1 MKASIK
7 RFLFELLGKD
17 PQAVVV
23 SFWTGDEALV
33 LKMIEEIRELVPD
46 REHFVVTIGEKPVPS
61 GCVHIELSPTNL
73 YLELRRSF
81 KRKRIGIAPV
91 LFNGAPHPLRDVAVW
106 FAPTKI
112 LAYNKNLER
121 HHLRPSIASS
131 LFLRGVPLDR
141 IFLRPSWLC
150 PWKKD
155 RTRVPDDAHIVDG
168 RPLDPGRRRVAIVSP
183 YFPYPLSHGGAVR
196 IYHLLKEVAQEFDL
210 FLFTFAKDPP
220 AQEFGPLMEFCAK
233 AIVLSPPYY
242 REPRWSTLDPPET
255 REFQS
260 EPMRRL
266 LARIVE
272 EDRIDLI
279 QVEYTQLAPYGG
291 DILVEHDVTHDLYR
305 QVFERTPS
313 LSSWWDHFRWRR
325 FEARA
330 VRRFRR
336 VVAMSEKD
344 ARLLNVATTSVI
356 ENGVDLTRFRP
367 EPERPGQ
374 RLLFVGSFNHFPNV
388 EAFRFF
394 HSSVWPKL
402 RSQFPE
408 MTFTVVAGRNHA
420 LYWRQFTGEIAPP
433 SGERISVLDFVRDV
447 RPLYVECNLVIV
459 PTTVSA
465 GTNLKVLEAMAMERA
480 VVSTSCGCAGLGLEH
495 GASVSIAD
503 DADSFAEAIARLLE
517 NPPERARL
525 ARAAK
530 SIVVQFDWQAL
541 GRKQRELYRELL
553 RSPHVR

>member
-1 MKASIK
+1 MKQHLK
-7 RFLFELLGKD
+7 RFLFALLGKD
-17 PQAVVV
+17 PQAVIVT
-23 SFWTGDEALV
+23 FWTAEDGLV
-33 LKMIEEIRELVPD
+33 QKMIEEIRALVPD
-46 REHFVVTIGEKPVPS
+46 REHYVVTIGPKPVPP
-61 GCVHIELSPTNL
+61 GCTHVELDPNNL
-73 YLELRRSF
+73 YLQLRHAL
-81 KRKRIGIAPV
+81 KRKRIALAPV
-91 LFNGAPHPLRDVAVW
+91 MFTAVPHPLRAAAACL
-106 FAPTKI
+106 APTRI

-121 HHLRPSIASS
+121 HHLRPSIASW
-131 LFLRGVPLDR
+131 LFLRGVPRDR

-168 RPLDPGRRRVAIVSP
+168 RPLDPARRRLAILSP

-196 IYHLLKEVAQEFDL
+196 IYHLLKEAAEEFDL
-210 FLFTFAKDPP
+210 FLLAFAKDPA
-220 AQEFGPLMEFCAK
+220 AQEYGPLMEFCAK
-233 AIVLSPPYY
+233 AIVLSPPHY

-266 LARIVE
+266 LAQIVE
-272 EDRIDLI
+272 EYRIDLI
-279 QVEYTQLAPYGG
+279 QVEYTQLATYHG
-291 DILVEHDVTHDLYR
+291 DILVEHDVTCDLYR
-305 QVFERTPS
+305 QVFERTQS
-313 LSSWWDHFRWRR
+313 LSAWWDLARWKR

-344 ARLLNVATTSVI
+344 ARLLGIPTARVI
-356 ENGVDLTRFRP
+356 ENGVDLTRFQS
-367 EPERPGQ
+367 ELEQPGQ

-394 HSSVWPKL
+394 RDAVWPKL
-402 RSQFPE
+402 RTQYPE
-408 MTFTVVAGRNHA
+408 MTLTVVAGRNHA
-420 LYWRQFTGEIAPP
+420 SYWRQFTGEIAPP
-433 SGERISVLDFVRDV
+433 SDERISVLDFVRDV

-495 GASVSIAD
+495 GANIWIAD
-503 DADSFAEAIARLLE
+503 DADSFAEAIAHLLA

-525 ARAAK
+525 ARSAK
-530 SIVVQFDWQAL
+530 SIVRQFDWKHL
-541 GRKQRELYRELL
+541 GRKQRALYREIL
-553 RSPHVR
+553 RSPN